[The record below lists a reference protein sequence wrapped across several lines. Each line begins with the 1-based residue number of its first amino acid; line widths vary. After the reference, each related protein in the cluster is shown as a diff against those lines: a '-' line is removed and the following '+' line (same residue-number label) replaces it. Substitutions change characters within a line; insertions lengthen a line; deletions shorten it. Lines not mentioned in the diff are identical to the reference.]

1 MTAVSTGCAHDAR
14 RPACEKAGI
23 ASEKVDAPP
32 AQCDVLV
39 PASRSSVLT
48 SNRSSAAVMSTLT
61 VIVLRSPSS
70 MSGCRKKTRE
80 SLALLAP
87 PESETAAARAI
98 SM

>member
-1 MTAVSTGCAHDAR
+1 M
-14 RPACEKAGI
+14 
-23 ASEKVDAPP
+23 
-32 AQCDVLV
+32 
-39 PASRSSVLT
+39 LT
-48 SNRSSAAVMSTLT
+48 SNRSSAEVMSTLT